1 MSPFQEVD
9 VSEIEK
15 FSESLVHTIVMVK
28 EHKQWNELQPNSM
41 LYLLLIEKIPRSML
55 SNYFRWLAEHRKDE
69 TLEALSEWMVDEA
82 KFRIRA
88 LETRKG
94 LSTSKKKSGRD
105 RPLRNFAVMRS
116 RSETS
121 CVCCNKTGHRV
132 WSCDSFKSGSVRQR

>member
-41 LYLLLIEKIPRSML
+41 LYLLLIEKISRSML

-94 LSTSKKKSGRD
+94 LHVNFQEEI
-105 RPLRNFAVMRS
+105 RP
-116 RSETS
+116 
-121 CVCCNKTGHRV
+121 
-132 WSCDSFKSGSVRQR
+132 